1 LTRVCDEEK
10 SALTYASDSSDESYF
25 VHQTHWKGGTEKSH
39 FVNLKAPYSQLEYIN
54 KKVFVKLSALYY
66 YYCLPNMNFRGVI
79 NFKEDWTEIKLWST
93 DFWEITSSIF
103 KMAAEPP
110 AKLDNESR
118 RLVNQIV
125 EHVKSQG
132 IFDQFRRD
140 CIDELEQKV
149 G

>member
-1 LTRVCDEEK
+1 MGKLK
-10 SALTYASDSSDESYF
+10 
-25 VHQTHWKGGTEKSH
+25 KTE
-39 FVNLKAPYSQLEYIN
+39 
-54 KKVFVKLSALYY
+54 
-66 YYCLPNMNFRGVI
+66 
-79 NFKEDWTEIKLWST
+79 EDWTEMKLFST
-93 DFWEITSSIF
+93 DFWEISSSIF

-110 AKLDNESR
+110 AKLESR
-118 RLVNQIV
+118 RLVSQIV

>member
-1 LTRVCDEEK
+1 MK
-10 SALTYASDSSDESYF
+10 
-25 VHQTHWKGGTEKSH
+25 TE
-39 FVNLKAPYSQLEYIN
+39 
-54 KKVFVKLSALYY
+54 
-66 YYCLPNMNFRGVI
+66 
-79 NFKEDWTEIKLWST
+79 EDWTEMKLLST
-93 DFWEITSSIF
+93 DFWEISSF

-118 RLVNQIV
+118 RLVSQIV

>member
-1 LTRVCDEEK
+1 MRLHILTEEDRRRLDRDEIVEHR
-10 SALTYASDSSDESYF
+10 L
-25 VHQTHWKGGTEKSH
+25 
-39 FVNLKAPYSQLEYIN
+39 
-54 KKVFVKLSALYY
+54 
-66 YYCLPNMNFRGVI
+66 
-79 NFKEDWTEIKLWST
+79 
-93 DFWEITSSIF
+93 SIF

-118 RLVNQIV
+118 RLVSQIV

>member
-1 LTRVCDEEK
+1 
-10 SALTYASDSSDESYF
+10 
-25 VHQTHWKGGTEKSH
+25 
-39 FVNLKAPYSQLEYIN
+39 
-54 KKVFVKLSALYY
+54 
-66 YYCLPNMNFRGVI
+66 MNFRGVI

-118 RLVNQIV
+118 HLVNQIV

>member
-1 LTRVCDEEK
+1 
-10 SALTYASDSSDESYF
+10 
-25 VHQTHWKGGTEKSH
+25 
-39 FVNLKAPYSQLEYIN
+39 
-54 KKVFVKLSALYY
+54 
-66 YYCLPNMNFRGVI
+66 
-79 NFKEDWTEIKLWST
+79 
-93 DFWEITSSIF
+93 
-103 KMAAEPP
+103 MAAEPP

-118 RLVNQIV
+118 RLVSQIV